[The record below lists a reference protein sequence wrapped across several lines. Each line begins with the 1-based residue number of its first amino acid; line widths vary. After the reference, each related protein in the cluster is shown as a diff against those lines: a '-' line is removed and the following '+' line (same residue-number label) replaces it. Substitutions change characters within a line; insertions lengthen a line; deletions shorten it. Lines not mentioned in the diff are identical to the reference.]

1 MRFAKPLEED
11 ASMTLRTAAMAL
23 LVAMVVQPL
32 QAGDRSRPQMVIS
45 EAEARMISEITYTE
59 LLGQALS
66 KGWQYTPEQIENGY
80 RRHFE
85 EFKLQLIDQGYTI
98 LVGEAGA

>member
-1 MRFAKPLEED
+1 MK
-11 ASMTLRTAAMAL
+11 LRIAAMAL
-23 LVAMVVQPL
+23 LAAVIAQPL
-32 QAGDRSRPQMVIS
+32 EADDRSVARKVIS

-59 LLGQALS
+59 LLGQALR
-66 KGWQYTPEQIENGY
+66 KGWRFTPEQIESGY

-85 EFKLQLIDQGYTI
+85 EFKLQLIGQGYTI